1 MHLDNLALAFEIVR
15 LVFSLGLSVVS
26 WKLYNLFKPGIVHRQ
41 WLFIILGNYAAFFA
55 GLSAVLNELGII
67 KIVQEKVLVSLFD
80 IIFLLTI
87 YMFAITFLQTW
98 TKLGQRQ
105 PK

>member
-15 LVFSLGLSVVS
+15 LVFSLGLSVVA
-26 WKLYNLFKPGIVHRQ
+26 WKLYNLFKPGTVHKQ

-67 KIVQEKVLVSLFD
+67 KIAQEKILVSLVD

-87 YMFAITFLQTW
+87 YMFAVTFLQAW
-98 TKLGQRQ
+98 TKMGTAVT
-105 PK
+105 K